1 MASLRTAFAIAATA
15 VAIVAAAA
23 DTMTGVFNDRIRTLQ
38 VFAGCDPLSMPV
50 AVLGDPEGITMEF
63 DHLADDREYFRY
75 SLEYCDARWQ
85 PSGLVDSE
93 FLDGFNEGTVD
104 DYAFSEAT
112 STHYVHYSL
121 KIPDEQIQLKLSGNY
136 LLKVY
141 PESEPDSIVL
151 QCRFMV
157 SEQAAPVHITA
168 SPITDIDYM
177 AAHQQLEIA
186 IDTEGAMVE
195 DPFNDLLVVVGQN
208 GRLDSEIAL
217 SHPLRMSGTTAIF
230 AHNPALIFEAG
241 NEYRRFET
249 VTDHYPGMGV
259 ERIDFYDPYYH
270 YTLAGDTERAS
281 QQYVYD
287 QTQAGKFLVRRQGMS
302 DSATG
307 ADYGV
312 VHFSLD
318 IPEMPG
324 AMVFLDGDFTLR
336 RFDENARMQFNHATG
351 RYERAMLLKQG
362 SYNYQYLTVPPGARR
377 GYTATIEGD
386 KYQSANTYTVRVYH
400 RRRGERHHRLIGVG
414 MTSLHTPQ

>member
-287 QTQAGKFLVRRQGMS
+287 QTQA
-302 DSATG
+302 
-307 ADYGV
+307 
-312 VHFSLD
+312 
-318 IPEMPG
+318 
-324 AMVFLDGDFTLR
+324 
-336 RFDENARMQFNHATG
+336 
-351 RYERAMLLKQG
+351 
-362 SYNYQYLTVPPGARR
+362 
-377 GYTATIEGD
+377 
-386 KYQSANTYTVRVYH
+386 
-400 RRRGERHHRLIGVG
+400 
-414 MTSLHTPQ
+414 